1 MILDVSRGHIKVKIL
16 DRVATVGGEMFFPGN
31 DKLGF
36 VVYSDTIRFWDP
48 PDQAIPILATEKQL
62 ILDDI
67 QADFTKGDHT
77 LELR

>member
-1 MILDVSRGHIKVKIL
+1 
-16 DRVATVGGEMFFPGN
+16 MFFPGN

>member
-1 MILDVSRGHIKVKIL
+1 MILDVSRGSIKVKL
-16 DRVATVGGEMFFPGN
+16 LERVATVGGEMFFPGN

-48 PDQAIPILATEKQL
+48 PDQVVPISPAEKQL

-67 QADFTKGDHT
+67 QADFSKGGHT
-77 LELR
+77 LEIE